1 MSKITSTFLALVC
14 AFGLAFAGDESPC
27 TACKGTASEASALAK
42 ARKGIAGIPEAD
54 KKLPAE
60 TLAKVKEA
68 REELM
73 KTSFGKAMGPS
84 FESCG
89 WLMIAA
95 SAQPGTSAEQ
105 AALLKDMGA
114 TYCSVAK
121 MFGGCAECEC
131 CEDSA
136 ECCEACKKDMTPDAL
151 AKKATESADGAKKL
165 FMAAGAEMASMT
177 PEQGAKIM
185 AYAKVL
191 EESSPCWKAMEAATA
206 ALNDGFASLAKM
218 GVPASEG
225 TATRDTLVKAAAEMH
240 GMLTACSSCEECP
253 EECDESKPKET
264 AAPEKSS

>member
-1 MSKITSTFLALVC
+1 MSKITSTFLAFLC
-14 AFGLAFAGDESPC
+14 AAGLAFAGDEPC
-27 TACKGTASEASALAK
+27 TGCKGTASETSALAK
-42 ARKGIAGIPEAD
+42 ARKGIAAIPEAD
-54 KKLPAE
+54 KQLPAE

-73 KTSFGKAMGPS
+73 KTSFGKTLGPA

-121 MFGGCAECEC
+121 MFGGCADCKC
-131 CEDSA
+131 CEDSS
-136 ECCEACKKDMTPDAL
+136 ECCEACMKDTTPDAL
-151 AKKATESADGAKKL
+151 AKKATESVEGAKKL
-165 FMAAGAEMASMT
+165 YMAAGAEMQAMT
-177 PEQGAKIM
+177 PEQGAKFM
-185 AYAKVL
+185 AYADTLQK
-191 EESSPCWKAMEAATA
+191 SSPCWKAMEAATA
-206 ALNDGFASLAKM
+206 ALNDGFASLAKL

-240 GMLTACSSCEECP
+240 GMLTACHSCDESK
-253 EECDESKPKET
+253 EECDEAKPKET
-264 AAPEKSS
+264 VAPEKSS